1 MKKLCLKLLCV
12 ALPFLLYFGVFVAFD
27 PADYF
32 GVNHASTAGNSV
44 VTRVKRCLLYTSRCV

>member
-44 VTRVKRCLLYTSRCV
+44 CLLYTSRCV